1 MPRNPEPA
9 KSKVFEV
16 FESALLII
24 CLCVLALR
32 ATYLETHFT
41 AIANPR
47 QALSNSAF
55 SLLISAVLIFSALA
69 WLIVLFCRRK
79 FPWRFSGIE
88 IGLLIFLA
96 AAIVSYPAAANKRLA
111 INDFLALAAPILTAV
126 VLIQIL
132 NSPSRIKLLLLVI
145 ISAGVV
151 TTFQCANQL
160 FADNQIMIDDYIQN
174 PEKYLDS
181 QGIAEGSLKQ
191 FQFEHR
197 LYSKD
202 IRGFLTTSNSTG
214 SFLIFSAFAAVAL
227 FIEKLKNYAAGSSR
241 IPLVIYALAAAVTTA
256 GLVITQSKGALAAA
270 FIAAVMFTA
279 YLCLGKRLR
288 QYRKAILIICLLL
301 VIVAAAVI
309 ISYGLKHESLPGGN
323 SMLVRWQYW
332 TAAAKI
338 YAGHPVTGVGG
349 GNFATNYLHYKIAAA
364 PEEVKSPHNFLLSL
378 ITQYGPLGLIGFMA
392 AFLIPLYRIFFATTT
407 ENQPMQ
413 TGDKPSIRLTTAA
426 IFSISL
432 VLLILRPILT
442 ADEVG
447 SQWLVIFY
455 VILKLYITP
464 ACIFIL
470 AFWFLFKTS
479 SAPAGSEHKQNGT
492 TAAALFC
499 AVIAVAI
506 HNLIDFAIFE
516 PAVLTCFWAII
527 ACMTAISFQHNNLK
541 TLTFAPP
548 KTTRI
553 ASIAAALLL
562 TFALTVYALA
572 PAIKSGRKTQ
582 LAIRNFAHTHELL
595 DNAAADDPLDP
606 APANLNGRAYIQHY
620 RQTGNK
626 DAALL
631 EAAAE
636 CFTEAAKRDS
646 DNFKNYEKL
655 SDIYTMLAET
665 SSPDTQTHHLQKAR
679 DFAERAVKRYPGSDR
694 LHFKLAQLAD
704 HLDETTTA
712 LDHYKKT
719 VQIEDSFAIQFR
731 SMYPDREI
739 FSRLGQQ
746 KYQLAKQRIIELE
759 KQGH

>member
-1 MPRNPEPA
+1 
-9 KSKVFEV
+9 
-16 FESALLII
+16 
-24 CLCVLALR
+24 
-32 ATYLETHFT
+32 
-41 AIANPR
+41 
-47 QALSNSAF
+47 
-55 SLLISAVLIFSALA
+55 VLIFSALT

-79 FPWRFSGIE
+79 FSWRFSGIE

-96 AAIVSYPAAANKRLA
+96 AAIVSYPVAANKRLA
-111 INDFLALAAPILTAV
+111 VNDFLTLAAPILTAV
-126 VLIQIL
+126 ILIQIL
-132 NSPSRIKLLLLVI
+132 DSSSRIKLLLLVI
-145 ISAGVV
+145 VSAGVV

-160 FADNQIMIDDYIQN
+160 FTDNQTMIDDYIQN
-174 PEKYLDS
+174 PEKYLDN
-181 QGIAEGSLKQ
+181 QGIAEGSLQQ

-214 SFLIFSAFAAVAL
+214 SLLILSAFAAAAL
-227 FIEKLKNYAAGSSR
+227 FIEKLKNFAAGSSR
-241 IPLVIYALAAAVTTA
+241 IPLVIYALAAAATTA

-270 FIAAVMFTA
+270 FIGAAIFTA

-288 QYRKAILIICLLL
+288 QYRKAILILCLLL
-301 VIVAAAVI
+301 VIAIAAVVV
-309 ISYGLKHESLPGGN
+309 SYGLKHRSLPGGN

-332 TAAAKI
+332 TAAAKM
-338 YAGHPVTGVGG
+338 YAHHPVTGVGG
-349 GNFATNYLHYKIAAA
+349 GNFATSYPHYKIAAA
-364 PEEVKSPHNFLLSL
+364 PETVKNPHNFLLSL

-392 AFLIPLYRIFFATTT
+392 AFIIPLYRIFFTAA
-407 ENQPMQ
+407 ENEPLQ
-413 TGDKPSIRLTTAA
+413 TDDKPSVRLTTATL
-426 IFSISL
+426 FSISL

-479 SAPAGSEHKQNGT
+479 NAAAGPEHKQNVL
-492 TAAALFC
+492 TAAPLFC

-506 HNLIDFAIFE
+506 HNLIDFAIFA
-516 PAVLTCFWAII
+516 PAVLTCFWAVV
-527 ACMTAISFQHNNLK
+527 ACLAAISFQHNNLE
-541 TLTFAPP
+541 TLTFAPL
-548 KTTRI
+548 KITRI
-553 ASIAAALLL
+553 ASIAAAMLL

-582 LAIRNFAHTHELL
+582 LAMRNFAHTHELL
-595 DNAAADDPLDP
+595 DNAAADDLLDP
-606 APANLNGRAYIQHY
+606 EPASLNGRAYMQHY
-620 RQTGNK
+620 QQTANK

-636 CFTEAAKRDS
+636 CFTEAVNRDN

-655 SDIYTMLAET
+655 SNIYTLLAET
-665 SSPDTQTHHLQKAR
+665 ATPNIQIPYLQKAR
-679 DFAERAVKRYPGSDR
+679 DFAELAVKRYPGSDR

-704 HLDETTTA
+704 RLGETTTA
-712 LDHYKKT
+712 LYHYKKT
-719 VQIEDSFAIQFR
+719 VQIEGGFRAQFHT
-731 SMYPDREI
+731 MYPDRKI

-746 KYQLAKQRIIELE
+746 KYQLAKQRTTELE
-759 KQGH
+759 K

>member
-32 ATYLETHFT
+32 ATYLETHLT

-55 SLLISAVLIFSALA
+55 SLLISSVLIFSALA

-79 FPWRFSGIE
+79 FSWRFSGIE
-88 IGLLIFLA
+88 IGLLIFLVA
-96 AAIVSYPAAANKRLA
+96 EIVSYPVAANKRLA
-111 INDFLALAAPILTAV
+111 VNDFLALAAPILMAV
-126 VLIQIL
+126 ILIQVL
-132 NSPSRIKLLLLVI
+132 DSPSRIKLLLLVI
-145 ISAGVV
+145 VSAGVV

-160 FADNQIMIDDYIQN
+160 FTDNQTMIDDYTQN
-174 PEKYLDS
+174 PARYLDS

-214 SFLIFSAFAAVAL
+214 SFLILSAFAAVAL
-227 FIEKLKNYAAGSSR
+227 FIEKLKNLAAGSSR

-270 FIAAVMFTA
+270 FIGAVIFTA

-288 QYRKAILIICLLL
+288 QYRKAILILCLLL
-301 VIVAAAVI
+301 VIVAAAVVV
-309 ISYGLKHESLPGGN
+309 SHGLKHESLPGGN

-332 TAAAKI
+332 TAAAKM
-338 YAGHPVTGVGG
+338 YADHPVTGVGG

-364 PEEVKSPHNFLLSL
+364 PETVKNPHNFLLSL
-378 ITQYGPLGLIGFMA
+378 ITQYGPLGLIGFIA
-392 AFLIPLYRIFFATTT
+392 AFLIPLYRIFFAAT
-407 ENQPMQ
+407 ENQPLQ
-413 TGDKPSIRLTTAA
+413 TDDKPSVRLTTAA
-426 IFSISL
+426 MFSISL

-479 SAPAGSEHKQNGT
+479 NALAGSEHKQNVV

-516 PAVLTCFWAII
+516 PAVLTCFWAVV
-527 ACMTAISFQHNNLK
+527 ACMLAISFQHNNLK
-541 TLTFAPP
+541 TLTFAPT

-553 ASIAAALLL
+553 ASIAAAVLL
-562 TFALTVYALA
+562 TLAITVYAIA
-572 PAIKSGRKTQ
+572 PTVKSGRKTQ
-582 LAIRNFAHTHELL
+582 LAMRNFAPTHELL
-595 DNAAADDPLDP
+595 DNAADDDPLDP

-626 DAALL
+626 DTALL

-655 SDIYTMLAET
+655 SDIYTLLAKT
-665 SSPDTQTHHLQKAR
+665 SSPNIQTPYLQKAR
-679 DFAERAVKRYPGSDR
+679 DFAKRAVKRYPGSDR

-704 HLDETTTA
+704 HLGETTTA
-712 LDHYKKT
+712 LYHYKKT
-719 VQIEDSFAIQFR
+719 IQIEDSFAVQFHT
-731 SMYPDREI
+731 MYPDREI

-746 KYQLAKQRIIELE
+746 KYQLAKQRITELE
-759 KQGH
+759 K